1 MQMRGHLQQQLL
13 LGTGR
18 TNHELIQSTD
28 CILRQ
33 LTLGAEHASTQP
45 SQIEGRFHRELLQ
58 MAGNAQFQ
66 FLMASSPPAIQQH
79 DVDNDRQGPLHQH
92 GDQHDGSRDV
102 SPPDDNGRQGT
113 LSQPEDRDLHGAQR
127 RREEEKIVTQ

>member
-1 MQMRGHLQQQLL
+1 MGECSQQQLL

-45 SQIEGRFHRELLQ
+45 SQIEGRLHRELLQ
-58 MAGNAQFQ
+58 TAGNVHFQ
-66 FLMASSPPAIQQH
+66 FLMATSPPAITQH
-79 DVDNDRQGPLHQH
+79 DVNNDRQGPLLQH
-92 GDQHDGSRDV
+92 RDQHNGSRDV
-102 SPPDDNGRQGT
+102 SPPDDNGRQGS
-113 LSQPEDRDLHGAQR
+113 LSQPEEGDLHGAQR
-127 RREEEKIVTQ
+127 RREEEKLATQ